1 MQNEKN
7 IWEVG
12 TPFTDHNQIPA
23 HVEQVILDNA
33 DARSA
38 WQIQL
43 DQINDWFF
51 NNWDGDES
59 DNPVWYGV
67 A

>member
-12 TPFTDHNQIPA
+12 TPFEDHHQIPR
-23 HVEQVILDNA
+23 HVEKVILDNA
-33 DARSA
+33 DANSVF
-38 WQIQL
+38 QIPL

-51 NNWDGDES
+51 NNWDDLDES
-59 DNPVWYGV
+59 NPVWY
-67 A
+67 AS

>member
-12 TPFTDHNQIPA
+12 TPFEDHHQIPR
-23 HVEQVILDNA
+23 HVAQVVLDNA
-33 DARSA
+33 DANSVF
-38 WQIQL
+38 QIPL

-51 NNWDGDES
+51 NNWDDLDEN
-59 DNPVWYGV
+59 NPVWYDR
-67 A
+67 

>member
-12 TPFTDHNQIPA
+12 TPLEDHHQIPR
-23 HVEQVILDNA
+23 HVARWILDNA
-33 DARSA
+33 DANSVF
-38 WQIQL
+38 QIPL

-51 NNWDGDES
+51 NNWDDLDEN
-59 DNPVWYGV
+59 NPVWY
-67 A
+67 AS

>member
-1 MQNEKN
+1 MENEKN

-12 TPFTDHNQIPA
+12 TPFEDHHQIPR
-23 HVEQVILDNA
+23 HVEKVILDNA
-33 DARSA
+33 DANSVF
-38 WQIQL
+38 QIPL

-51 NNWDGDES
+51 NNWDDLDES
-59 DNPVWYGV
+59 NPVWYD

>member
-12 TPFTDHNQIPA
+12 TPFEDHHQIPR
-23 HVEQVILDNA
+23 HVEKVILDNA
-33 DARSA
+33 DANSVF
-38 WQIQL
+38 QIPL

-51 NNWDGDES
+51 NNWDDLDES
-59 DNPVWYGV
+59 NPVWYDR
-67 A
+67 

>member
-1 MQNEKN
+1 MENEKN

-12 TPFTDHNQIPA
+12 TLFEDHHQIPR
-23 HVEQVILDNA
+23 HVAKVILDNA
-33 DARSA
+33 DANSVF
-38 WQIQL
+38 QIPL

-51 NNWDGDES
+51 NNWDDLDEN
-59 DNPVWYGV
+59 NPVWYD